1 MGCHT
6 SKASSVC
13 IEPVPM
19 APQRV
24 TILVAGGPGT
34 GKSSLCRRFIHK
46 TFSQDD
52 QGAPFTCG
60 TREVTVD
67 GAVVTI
73 TVVDVGT
80 ASPEEIQ
87 SADGVLLTVR
97 ADAKQPFAG
106 LYKHTDALDL
116 PGNAARSLLS
126 PSPST
131 GTGTKKAGASGK
143 IQPLQLPA
151 HSGFTCSDSVPSP
164 LSSTRSSQTG
174 VGQSFKASDEA
185 ATTPSFVVGFDT
197 APELP
202 VVGRLDTGRV
212 STTSSIRERVPTVYR
227 TLALNTAPVEG
238 KDPFNKSKTR
248 RRKRSFH
255 ADIPVAVAVT
265 ACDVVDSEEHKAA
278 HPGHVAMLRSTA
290 ANWSN
295 ARRCR
300 VTFLSAKSGI
310 GVSGAMSHLIQEVV
324 VHKRRAAKAAQR

>member
-1 MGCHT
+1 M
-6 SKASSVC
+6 
-13 IEPVPM
+13 
-19 APQRV
+19 Q
-24 TILVAGGPGT
+24 
-34 GKSSLCRRFIHK
+34 
-46 TFSQDD
+46 
-52 QGAPFTCG
+52 
-60 TREVTVD
+60 
-67 GAVVTI
+67 
-73 TVVDVGT
+73 VVDVGT

-174 VGQSFKASDEA
+174 VGQSFKAGDEA

-248 RRKRSFH
+248 RRKHSFH